1 MSLLNDLTL
10 GQYLPIESPV
20 HRLDPRTKLCG
31 TLIIMAAL
39 MFAKDL
45 WIYGPIYVWMS
56 LVCYLSH
63 LPFATVFKNI
73 RAFSWLL
80 AVTFFAHALFTP
92 GMTLHFAGYH
102 ISWITH
108 EGIQQGAL
116 FTARL
121 TVIMTVA
128 AILTLTTAPIEVAD
142 GLESLLKPFKRIGVP
157 AHELAMMMVIALRF
171 IPTLVE
177 EADRL
182 QKAQIA
188 RGANFSSNPIL
199 RARKLMA
206 LLIPLMLSA
215 FRRADE
221 LALAME
227 ARCYRGGA
235 GRTQFRELFLTSR
248 DYLALAM
255 VFMMIILGWL
265 TL

>member
-31 TLIIMAAL
+31 TLIVMAAL
-39 MFAKDL
+39 MLVKDL
-45 WIYGPIYVWMS
+45 WIYGPIYVWMG
-56 LVCYLSH
+56 LICFLAH

-73 RAFSWLL
+73 RAFGWLF
-80 AVTFFAHALFTP
+80 AVTFFANALFTP
-92 GMTLHFAGYH
+92 GITLDFAGYH
-102 ISWITH
+102 IPWITH
-108 EGIQQGAL
+108 EGIHQGAL

-121 TVIMTVA
+121 SMIMTVA

-182 QKAQIA
+182 QKAQVA

-199 RARKLMA
+199 RARKMMA

-221 LALAME
+221 LAVAME
-227 ARCYRGGA
+227 ARCYRGGT
-235 GRTQFRELFLTSR
+235 GRTQYRELFLSSR

-255 VFMMIILGWL
+255 VFMMIILGSL